1 MLPTAGGQVPG
12 GFSGW
17 INGSAAGIPN
27 SIWALIALVAV
38 WLWFRR
44 TRAARRIYAVG
55 SDREAARI
63 AGVRIVPT
71 LVTAYA
77 ISGLCAGGAALF
89 YTMLTASGDP
99 TSGDGLILPSVAAVV
114 IGGTS
119 LFGGQGSFVGT
130 VAGALTL
137 TLLARRDL
145 RRPPAV
151 LLDRAGRRP
160 LAHRRG
166 AGGHGTAGPAGP
178 AGGRRRMTAVTR
190 SLSRNRA
197 ILFGYL
203 LVVVLA
209 IAGEIVSSGFLRIN
223 HIDELIITGGFI
235 ALVGVGQTFV
245 ILTGGV
251 DLSIPWVLNA
261 SAVFLT
267 LWAKGDSAKMVWIV
281 PVLLGGAAVIGA
293 VNGIGVAFLRIPP
306 IIMTLGMSSV
316 VEGGL
321 LLVTNGGSGQNAPG
335 AAVYLATHRW
345 GPVPVLAVLWL
356 AVLIAS
362 TVILAAT
369 PFGRRLY
376 ATGLNRRVAAFAGV
390 NTQLVTVDR
399 LRDQQH
405 RGGPGRYRASRLR
418 GPVLLGHGRSLP
430 VRLGGRGGDRRDVD
444 PGRFGQLRRHHGRG
458 AGPRGAGRAAPDP
471 GPAAGR
477 A

>member
-1 MLPTAGGQVPG
+1 
-12 GFSGW
+12 
-17 INGSAAGIPN
+17 
-27 SIWALIALVAV
+27 
-38 WLWFRR
+38 
-44 TRAARRIYAVG
+44 
-55 SDREAARI
+55 
-63 AGVRIVPT
+63 
-71 LVTAYA
+71 
-77 ISGLCAGGAALF
+77 
-89 YTMLTASGDP
+89 
-99 TSGDGLILPSVAAVV
+99 
-114 IGGTS
+114 
-119 LFGGQGSFVGT
+119 
-130 VAGALTL
+130 
-137 TLLARRDL
+137 
-145 RRPPAV
+145 
-151 LLDRAGRRP
+151 
-160 LAHRRG
+160 
-166 AGGHGTAGPAGP
+166 
-178 AGGRRRMTAVTR
+178 MTTVTR

-209 IAGEIVSSGFLRIN
+209 IVGEIVSSGFLRIN

-245 ILTGGV
+245 ILSGGV

-267 LWAKGDSAKMVWIV
+267 LWANGDSAKMVWIV

-356 AVLIAS
+356 AVLVAA
-362 TVILAAT
+362 TVILSAT

-390 NTQLVTVDR
+390 NTQLVTVAVYVISSMAAALAGIALAGYVGQSYLGMGDPYLFASVAAVAIGGTSILGGSGNFVGTTAGALALAVLAALLPILGLQPAALEIVYGCVILGAVALSSARKGQLDR
-399 LRDQQH
+399 TDLSA
-405 RGGPGRYRASRLR
+405 GRSMPLLSRLTCWCGSGNDTI
-418 GPVLLGHGRSLP
+418 GP
-430 VRLGGRGGDRRDVD
+430 
-444 PGRFGQLRRHHGRG
+444 
-458 AGPRGAGRAAPDP
+458 
-471 GPAAGR
+471 
-477 A
+477 